1 MTASERAPTVAGVV
15 MSGNAAAALSV
26 GAVCGAGLIAA
37 WLVPG
42 LAVIAVWPFLF
53 LVPGWV
59 LVAWLRPRISAT
71 GRLGLAIV
79 LSVAISAHAVYWLSL
94 LLGGYDRASVF
105 AVTALLVV
113 PLLAVAWRSGASR
126 FAVEARSAWQALRRN
141 AVPVAVAAVAAAFV
155 GLVLDSGLWHATPDG
170 VTAGGSNWSDLGVHL
185 SIAQSLNAGNFP
197 PQVPYFAGAP
207 LVYHWFSDFHAA
219 IAAKAAG
226 MFAIPAFVI
235 SSAILTGA
243 LALLVHGL
251 ARTLLPGPGARR
263 AAIVAVLLVIFG
275 GGLGWIRFVADVATG
290 VGDPITLIT
299 HNSYDNSWYDAAG
312 HAAPMWPYFRI
323 PSVMG
328 TGLLVHRATT
338 VGLPILVGAVLLLV
352 TGLPTARQRARGW
365 RDRRWL
371 IAIAGLLGA
380 LLAPFHFFFFPA
392 FGLLALLYVVLGGRL
407 LDREAPR
414 NALLLLAPYLLALP
428 FVVAPLLNASGSGA
442 LKLDFGW
449 ESAPREDGPVAV
461 IFFYLTNLGVPLVL
475 AAAALLAPL
484 RRSRAL
490 AAAGLALAGVLL
502 LISSNASLPGVAGL
516 VLIGAAAVVAAPAP
530 RRFLAAWAVALFL
543 VPNVMQVSDVGFD
556 MNKFFQAMWIAVAL
570 LAAWLVRRWPRLAI
584 AGVLLLAMPSPLLV
598 AGWTA
603 FNREQVLDWNGIAAA
618 DWIAANTPPKAV
630 FATDGWLNSP
640 TDPAGRLR
648 LITYPPYVANL
659 GFDPDQRVEQVRR
672 IYCSGDLGTTARVMQ
687 QLGATYLIDQGRPDR
702 CDTPTE
708 FREGRQL
715 HEVYENPALRIWQLV
730 DAPTAR

>member
-1 MTASERAPTVAGVV
+1 
-15 MSGNAAAALSV
+15 
-26 GAVCGAGLIAA
+26 
-37 WLVPG
+37 
-42 LAVIAVWPFLF
+42 
-53 LVPGWV
+53 
-59 LVAWLRPRISAT
+59 
-71 GRLGLAIV
+71 
-79 LSVAISAHAVYWLSL
+79 
-94 LLGGYDRASVF
+94 
-105 AVTALLVV
+105 
-113 PLLAVAWRSGASR
+113 
-126 FAVEARSAWQALRRN
+126 
-141 AVPVAVAAVAAAFV
+141 
-155 GLVLDSGLWHATPDG
+155 
-170 VTAGGSNWSDLGVHL
+170 
-185 SIAQSLNAGNFP
+185 
-197 PQVPYFAGAP
+197 
-207 LVYHWFSDFHAA
+207 
-219 IAAKAAG
+219 
-226 MFAIPAFVI
+226 
-235 SSAILTGA
+235 
-243 LALLVHGL
+243 
-251 ARTLLPGPGARR
+251 
-263 AAIVAVLLVIFG
+263 
-275 GGLGWIRFVADVATG
+275 
-290 VGDPITLIT
+290 
-299 HNSYDNSWYDAAG
+299 
-312 HAAPMWPYFRI
+312 MWPYFRI

-414 NALLLLAPYLLALP
+414 NALLLLAPYLHALP

-502 LISSNASLPGVAGL
+502 LISSNASLPGVGGL

-584 AGVLLLAMPSPLLV
+584 AGVLLLAVPSPLLV